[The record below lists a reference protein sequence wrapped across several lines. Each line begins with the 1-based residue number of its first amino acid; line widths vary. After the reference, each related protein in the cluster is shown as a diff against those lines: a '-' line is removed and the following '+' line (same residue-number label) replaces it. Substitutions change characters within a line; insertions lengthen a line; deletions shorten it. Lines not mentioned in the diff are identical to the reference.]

1 VGRDPVS
8 IKSKAAEILS
18 CNEISAAALLG
29 AARRQGILPALF
41 EAILNGPP
49 PTPQARIVF
58 HLAWSA
64 DEGLRIRD
72 VFLPG
77 KDAILIDVLAKT
89 LPRYS
94 GPPIEL
100 FRGGRQ
106 SNHEART

>member
-1 VGRDPVS
+1 VAVGHDPVS

-49 PTPQARIVF
+49 PTPQARIAF

-64 DEGLRIRD
+64 DEGLRMRD

-77 KDAILIDVLAKT
+77 KA
-89 LPRYS
+89 
-94 GPPIEL
+94 
-100 FRGGRQ
+100 
-106 SNHEART
+106 